1 MDKVA
6 ILMST
11 YNGAKYLREQIDSI
25 LFQKGVEVTLY
36 IRDDGSSDGTID
48 IVKEYA
54 QKYQNI
60 IWTMGKNVGVG
71 NSFMQLIYDCP
82 DDYDYYAFSDQD
94 DIWLE
99 DKLKVAI
106 DSIKQRDTPALY
118 ASNQMLVDENGTQIS
133 LRYPNDYD
141 MQNSVEAQFQI
152 NRISG
157 CTFVFN
163 KVLKKYYL
171 NQPEGLLKNF

>member
-60 IWTMGKNVGVG
+60 IWTMGKMSVLVIVSCN
-71 NSFMQLIYDCP
+71 
-82 DDYDYYAFSDQD
+82 
-94 DIWLE
+94 
-99 DKLKVAI
+99 
-106 DSIKQRDTPALY
+106 LY
-118 ASNQMLVDENGTQIS
+118 MIVLMIMITM
-133 LRYPNDYD
+133 R
-141 MQNSVEAQFQI
+141 FQI
-152 NRISG
+152 RMISG
-157 CTFVFN
+157 W
-163 KVLKKYYL
+163 KIS
-171 NQPEGLLKNF
+171 